1 MKMPHSE
8 TLTDLLRRWSSGE
21 PRAFDALME
30 QAYSRLHRIAR
41 SQAGRE
47 RADHTLR
54 PTALLHEAVL
64 RLMDLDGLAWA
75 DRGHFYA
82 VAASMMRRVL
92 VDYARGQ
99 KRLKRG
105 GDAVRVTLDRASS
118 LAVGG
123 GSPEIEALE
132 DALVRL
138 EARDP
143 RMARIVELRFFAG
156 LTGAEIARCLDVSP
170 PTVQREWRRARTW
183 LYLELTGET
192 LDG

>member
-1 MKMPHSE
+1 MKPPHPE
-8 TLTDLLRRWSSGE
+8 TMTDLLRRWSSGDAQ
-21 PRAFDALME
+21 AFDE
-30 QAYSRLHRIAR
+30 VIERAYARLHRIAR
-41 SQAGRE
+41 RQAGGE

-64 RLMDLDGLAWA
+64 RLMDLDGLTWA

-105 GDAVRVTLDRASS
+105 GDAVRVTLDRVSS

-123 GSPEIEALE
+123 DSPEIEALE
-132 DALVRL
+132 EALVRL
-138 EARDP
+138 ETRDP

-156 LTGAEIARCLDVSP
+156 LTGAEIARCLDVST

-183 LYLELTGET
+183 LYLELSGKS

>member
-1 MKMPHSE
+1 MSQPE
-8 TLTDLLRRWSSGE
+8 TMTDLLRRWSSGE
-21 PRAFDALME
+21 PKAFDALME
-30 QAYSRLHRIAR
+30 RAYSRLHRIAR
-41 SQAGRE
+41 RQAGGE

-64 RLMDLDGLAWA
+64 RLMDLEGLAWA

-105 GDAVRVTLDRASS
+105 GDAVRVTLDGSA
-118 LAVGG
+118 LAAGG
-123 GSPEIEALE
+123 HPPEIEALE

-156 LTGAEIARCLDVSP
+156 LTGSEIARCLDVST

-183 LYLELTGET
+183 LYLELSGKT